1 MDQSDWNARVAKV
14 AEAGEVARLLHN
26 FNTEFDTPSPRPEI
40 LVERLKTLMPTNN
53 TFAILAGVPAV
64 ALALVTLRTNVWYE
78 GRVALLDELY
88 VEPQLRG
95 KGIGSAIVAQLLTT
109 ARTLGVDSIEV
120 GVDEVDIDARR
131 FYTRHGFSSTDPEST
146 ERSFAI
152 FQELS
157 T

>member
-26 FNTEFDTPSPRPEI
+26 FNTEFDTPSPGPEI

-78 GRVALLDELY
+78 GRVALLDE
-88 VEPQLRG
+88 PT
-95 KGIGSAIVAQLLTT
+95 SNPNF
-109 ARTLGVDSIEV
+109 EV
-120 GVDEVDIDARR
+120 RESVQQ
-131 FYTRHGFSSTDPEST
+131 SSPNSSQRQELWELIPLKLEST
-146 ERSFAI
+146 K
-152 FQELS
+152 
-157 T
+157 